1 MFSGGFSRIMQI
13 KNLSLQNFRNYE
25 NETFA
30 FDGGLNILFGKNAQG
45 KTNCAEAVF
54 YLCTGTSLRIR
65 HDRQLI
71 RIGAPCAKI
80 AADAET
86 RYGKVR
92 IEADIYE
99 DRREIRI
106 NGARISRSADL
117 MGHINSVFF
126 SPGELRLIQDG
137 PDERRRFMNMSISQT
152 SPAYYTAL
160 LRYNKILD
168 QRNALLKNR
177 DVDLILDTLPVWDE
191 QLCRYASIIVKKRT
205 EFLEKLAP
213 YAKEL
218 HAFLTDGAEELVI
231 SPDKKYG
238 GGEGEIAAEMLKR
251 LGRNYEKDIR
261 LGFTTVGPHRDDIDF
276 FISGKDAK
284 AYASQG
290 QTRTAA
296 LAVKLSEVE
305 IFRELSGEYP
315 VLILD
320 DVMSELD
327 LPRRKKLLKRISSV
341 QTILTCTH
349 AERVLYGAE
358 CKKIR
363 IENGRIK
370 REKEE

>member
-1 MFSGGFSRIMQI
+1 MQI

-25 NETFA
+25 DEKFA
-30 FDGGLNILFGKNAQG
+30 FSEGLNILFGKNAQG

-71 RIGAPCAKI
+71 KIGAPCARI
-80 AADAET
+80 SAEAEN
-86 RYGKVR
+86 RYGKVT

-99 DRREIRI
+99 DKREIRI
-106 NGARISRSADL
+106 NGSKISKSADL

-168 QRNALLKNR
+168 QRNTLLKNR
-177 DVDLILDTLPVWDE
+177 DAELILDTLPVWDE
-191 QLCRYASIIVKKRT
+191 QLCKYAAVIVKKRAG
-205 EFLEKLAP
+205 FLKKLAP

-218 HAFLTDGAEELVI
+218 HAFLTDGAEELEI
-231 SPDKKYG
+231 SPDRKY
-238 GGEGEIAAEMLKR
+238 EGEEDEIAEKLKKQ
-251 LGRNYEKDIR
+251 LSRNYEKDLR
-261 LGFTTVGPHRDDIDF
+261 LGFTTVGPHRDDVDF

-296 LAVKLSEVE
+296 LSVKLSEVE

-327 LPRRKKLLKRISSV
+327 GERRGAFLRLIGDDI
-341 QTILTCTH
+341 QTVITTTN
-349 AERVLYGAE
+349 
-358 CKKIR
+358 I
-363 IENGRIK
+363 
-370 REKEE
+370 